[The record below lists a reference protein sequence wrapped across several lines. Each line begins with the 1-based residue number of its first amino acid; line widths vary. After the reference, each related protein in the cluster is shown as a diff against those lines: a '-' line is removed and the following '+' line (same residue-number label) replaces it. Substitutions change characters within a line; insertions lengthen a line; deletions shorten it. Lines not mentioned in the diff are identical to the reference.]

1 MVRQIKRKW
10 RRFYRTHREGCELV
24 GDFIGALYHRSYVRR
39 SLMGNVILGL
49 LLVGYIVV
57 TIVNLVIEVKRDKE
71 TRPLRIRESRSQM
84 YLAFELARFNKNIEK
99 AREEAEK

>member
-1 MVRQIKRKW
+1 
-10 RRFYRTHREGCELV
+10 
-24 GDFIGALYHRSYVRR
+24 
-39 SLMGNVILGL
+39 MGNVILGRL
-49 LLVGYIVV
+49 LIGYIVV

>member
-1 MVRQIKRKW
+1 
-10 RRFYRTHREGCELV
+10 
-24 GDFIGALYHRSYVRR
+24 
-39 SLMGNVILGL
+39 MGNVILGL

-71 TRPLRIRESRSQM
+71 TRPLRIREISSQM

>member
-1 MVRQIKRKW
+1 
-10 RRFYRTHREGCELV
+10 
-24 GDFIGALYHRSYVRR
+24 
-39 SLMGNVILGL
+39 MGNVILGL

-84 YLAFELARFNKNIEK
+84 YLAFELARFNKNIER
-99 AREEAEK
+99 AREEAKK

>member
-1 MVRQIKRKW
+1 M
-10 RRFYRTHREGCELV
+10 E
-24 GDFIGALYHRSYVRR
+24 
-39 SLMGNVILGL
+39 NVILGL

>member
-1 MVRQIKRKW
+1 
-10 RRFYRTHREGCELV
+10 
-24 GDFIGALYHRSYVRR
+24 
-39 SLMGNVILGL
+39 MGNVILEL

-57 TIVNLVIEVKRDKE
+57 TFVNLVIEAKRDKE

>member
-1 MVRQIKRKW
+1 
-10 RRFYRTHREGCELV
+10 
-24 GDFIGALYHRSYVRR
+24 
-39 SLMGNVILGL
+39 MGNVILGL

-84 YLAFELARFNKNIEK
+84 YLTFELARFNKNIEK

>member
-1 MVRQIKRKW
+1 
-10 RRFYRTHREGCELV
+10 
-24 GDFIGALYHRSYVRR
+24 
-39 SLMGNVILGL
+39 MGNVILVL

>member
-1 MVRQIKRKW
+1 
-10 RRFYRTHREGCELV
+10 
-24 GDFIGALYHRSYVRR
+24 
-39 SLMGNVILGL
+39 MGNVILGL
-49 LLVGYIVV
+49 LLAGYIVV

>member
-1 MVRQIKRKW
+1 
-10 RRFYRTHREGCELV
+10 
-24 GDFIGALYHRSYVRR
+24 
-39 SLMGNVILGL
+39 MGNVILGL
-49 LLVGYIVV
+49 LLVGYIVI

>member
-1 MVRQIKRKW
+1 
-10 RRFYRTHREGCELV
+10 
-24 GDFIGALYHRSYVRR
+24 
-39 SLMGNVILGL
+39 MGNVILGL

-57 TIVNLVIEVKRDKE
+57 TIVNLVIAVKRDKE

-84 YLAFELARFNKNIEK
+84 YLAFELARFNENIEK

>member
-1 MVRQIKRKW
+1 
-10 RRFYRTHREGCELV
+10 
-24 GDFIGALYHRSYVRR
+24 
-39 SLMGNVILGL
+39 MGNVILGL

-99 AREEAEK
+99 LRQFIKYKRFGLYTSLCILQQNYTIINKMV

>member
-1 MVRQIKRKW
+1 
-10 RRFYRTHREGCELV
+10 
-24 GDFIGALYHRSYVRR
+24 
-39 SLMGNVILGL
+39 MGNVILGL
-49 LLVGYIVV
+49 LLVAYIVV

-71 TRPLRIRESRSQM
+71 TRPLMIRESRSQM

>member
-1 MVRQIKRKW
+1 
-10 RRFYRTHREGCELV
+10 
-24 GDFIGALYHRSYVRR
+24 
-39 SLMGNVILGL
+39 MGNIILGL

-71 TRPLRIRESRSQM
+71 TRPLRIRESRFQM

-99 AREEAEK
+99 AREDAEK

>member
-1 MVRQIKRKW
+1 
-10 RRFYRTHREGCELV
+10 
-24 GDFIGALYHRSYVRR
+24 
-39 SLMGNVILGL
+39 MGNVILGL
-49 LLVGYIVV
+49 LLVSYVVV

>member
-1 MVRQIKRKW
+1 
-10 RRFYRTHREGCELV
+10 
-24 GDFIGALYHRSYVRR
+24 
-39 SLMGNVILGL
+39 MGNVILGL

-84 YLAFELARFNKNIEK
+84 YLAFELAGFNKNIEK

>member
-1 MVRQIKRKW
+1 
-10 RRFYRTHREGCELV
+10 
-24 GDFIGALYHRSYVRR
+24 
-39 SLMGNVILGL
+39 MGNIILGL

-71 TRPLRIRESRSQM
+71 TRLLRIRESRSQM

>member
-1 MVRQIKRKW
+1 
-10 RRFYRTHREGCELV
+10 
-24 GDFIGALYHRSYVRR
+24 
-39 SLMGNVILGL
+39 MGNIILGL

-71 TRPLRIRESRSQM
+71 TRPLRIRDSRSQM

>member
-1 MVRQIKRKW
+1 
-10 RRFYRTHREGCELV
+10 
-24 GDFIGALYHRSYVRR
+24 
-39 SLMGNVILGL
+39 MGNVILGL
-49 LLVGYIVV
+49 LLIGYIVV

-71 TRPLRIRESRSQM
+71 TRPLRIRGSRSQM

>member
-1 MVRQIKRKW
+1 
-10 RRFYRTHREGCELV
+10 
-24 GDFIGALYHRSYVRR
+24 
-39 SLMGNVILGL
+39 MGNIILGL

-57 TIVNLVIEVKRDKE
+57 TIVNLLIEVKRDKE

-99 AREEAEK
+99 DREEAEK

>member
-1 MVRQIKRKW
+1 
-10 RRFYRTHREGCELV
+10 
-24 GDFIGALYHRSYVRR
+24 
-39 SLMGNVILGL
+39 MGNVILAL

>member
-1 MVRQIKRKW
+1 
-10 RRFYRTHREGCELV
+10 
-24 GDFIGALYHRSYVRR
+24 
-39 SLMGNVILGL
+39 MGNVILGL

-84 YLAFELARFNKNIEK
+84 YLAFELARFNKNIKK

>member
-1 MVRQIKRKW
+1 
-10 RRFYRTHREGCELV
+10 
-24 GDFIGALYHRSYVRR
+24 
-39 SLMGNVILGL
+39 MGNVILGL

-57 TIVNLVIEVKRDKE
+57 TVVNLVIEVKRDKE

-84 YLAFELARFNKNIEK
+84 YLAFELARFNKNIER

>member
-1 MVRQIKRKW
+1 
-10 RRFYRTHREGCELV
+10 
-24 GDFIGALYHRSYVRR
+24 
-39 SLMGNVILGL
+39 MGNVILGF

-71 TRPLRIRESRSQM
+71 TRPLRIREIRSQM

>member
-1 MVRQIKRKW
+1 
-10 RRFYRTHREGCELV
+10 
-24 GDFIGALYHRSYVRR
+24 
-39 SLMGNVILGL
+39 MGNVILGL

-99 AREEAEK
+99 VREEAEK

>member
-1 MVRQIKRKW
+1 
-10 RRFYRTHREGCELV
+10 
-24 GDFIGALYHRSYVRR
+24 
-39 SLMGNVILGL
+39 MGNVILEL

-71 TRPLRIRESRSQM
+71 TRPLRIRESRFQM

>member
-1 MVRQIKRKW
+1 
-10 RRFYRTHREGCELV
+10 
-24 GDFIGALYHRSYVRR
+24 
-39 SLMGNVILGL
+39 MGNIILGL

-84 YLAFELARFNKNIEK
+84 YLAFELSRFNKNIEK

>member
-1 MVRQIKRKW
+1 
-10 RRFYRTHREGCELV
+10 
-24 GDFIGALYHRSYVRR
+24 
-39 SLMGNVILGL
+39 MGNVILGL

-84 YLAFELARFNKNIEK
+84 YLAFELAINKNIEK

>member
-1 MVRQIKRKW
+1 
-10 RRFYRTHREGCELV
+10 
-24 GDFIGALYHRSYVRR
+24 
-39 SLMGNVILGL
+39 MGNVILGL
-49 LLVGYIVV
+49 LLIGYIVV
-57 TIVNLVIEVKRDKE
+57 TIVNLVIEVKRGKE

>member
-1 MVRQIKRKW
+1 M
-10 RRFYRTHREGCELV
+10 
-24 GDFIGALYHRSYVRR
+24 

>member
-1 MVRQIKRKW
+1 
-10 RRFYRTHREGCELV
+10 
-24 GDFIGALYHRSYVRR
+24 
-39 SLMGNVILGL
+39 MGNVILGL

-84 YLAFELARFNKNIEK
+84 YLAFELARLNKNIEK

>member
-1 MVRQIKRKW
+1 
-10 RRFYRTHREGCELV
+10 
-24 GDFIGALYHRSYVRR
+24 
-39 SLMGNVILGL
+39 MGNIILGL

-84 YLAFELARFNKNIEK
+84 YLSFELARFNKNIEK

>member
-1 MVRQIKRKW
+1 
-10 RRFYRTHREGCELV
+10 
-24 GDFIGALYHRSYVRR
+24 
-39 SLMGNVILGL
+39 MGNVILGL
-49 LLVGYIVV
+49 LLVAYIVV

-84 YLAFELARFNKNIEK
+84 YLAFELDRFNKIIEK

>member
-1 MVRQIKRKW
+1 
-10 RRFYRTHREGCELV
+10 
-24 GDFIGALYHRSYVRR
+24 
-39 SLMGNVILGL
+39 MGNVFLWL

>member
-1 MVRQIKRKW
+1 
-10 RRFYRTHREGCELV
+10 
-24 GDFIGALYHRSYVRR
+24 
-39 SLMGNVILGL
+39 MGNVILGL
-49 LLVGYIVV
+49 LLIGYIVV

-71 TRPLRIRESRSQM
+71 TRPLRIRESRSQT

>member
-1 MVRQIKRKW
+1 
-10 RRFYRTHREGCELV
+10 
-24 GDFIGALYHRSYVRR
+24 
-39 SLMGNVILGL
+39 MGNIILGL

-99 AREEAEK
+99 AREEAEQ

>member
-1 MVRQIKRKW
+1 
-10 RRFYRTHREGCELV
+10 
-24 GDFIGALYHRSYVRR
+24 
-39 SLMGNVILGL
+39 MGNIVLGL

-57 TIVNLVIEVKRDKE
+57 TIVNLVIEAKRDKE

>member
-1 MVRQIKRKW
+1 
-10 RRFYRTHREGCELV
+10 
-24 GDFIGALYHRSYVRR
+24 
-39 SLMGNVILGL
+39 MGNIILGP

-99 AREEAEK
+99 AKEEAEK

>member
-1 MVRQIKRKW
+1 
-10 RRFYRTHREGCELV
+10 
-24 GDFIGALYHRSYVRR
+24 
-39 SLMGNVILGL
+39 MGNIILGL

-71 TRPLRIRESRSQM
+71 TRPLMIRESRSQM